1 MWIRVRE
8 VGAKVESLRVLSSC
22 DSFLTSDHNPT
33 TKVVYIAL
41 FEDYLTACARLYNES
56 GKRCRFVV
64 KYRNADGHVVLKLT
78 DDVLC
83 FKFKTDQRAA
93 LVHVAQINGLLMT
106 AMSTGSKVAL
116 PPANASG
123 AASAFGADADA
134 QAQPQ

>member
-1 MWIRVRE
+1 
-8 VGAKVESLRVLSSC
+8 
-22 DSFLTSDHNPT
+22 
-33 TKVVYIAL
+33 VVYIAL

-123 AASAFGADADA
+123 AASAFAADADA